1 MMKRT
6 YIHMEVQLLL
16 AIVQY
21 QTGQTGWKDTFQW
34 CITQAEEYHFVRIFS
49 REGPLV
55 YPLFGKEKF
64 IWKDGAYKKQV
75 LSESKQMAENYPSY
89 LQGDEETHI
98 VLSSNATRI
107 LKLQEEGLSA
117 SEIAA
122 MLKLSE
128 ATVKYHNKETYRKLG
143 VKNKTA
149 AIAEAKKRKLI

>member
-1 MMKRT
+1 
-6 YIHMEVQLLL
+6 
-16 AIVQY
+16 
-21 QTGQTGWKDTFQW
+21 
-34 CITQAEEYHFVRIFS
+34 
-49 REGPLV
+49 
-55 YPLFGKEKF
+55 
-64 IWKDGAYKKQV
+64 
-75 LSESKQMAENYPSY
+75 MAENYPSY

-143 VKNKTA
+143 CEKQNCSNCRSQ
-149 AIAEAKKRKLI
+149 KKKADLVQ

>member
-1 MMKRT
+1 M
-6 YIHMEVQLLL
+6 
-16 AIVQY
+16 
-21 QTGQTGWKDTFQW
+21 
-34 CITQAEEYHFVRIFS
+34 
-49 REGPLV
+49 
-55 YPLFGKEKF
+55 
-64 IWKDGAYKKQV
+64 
-75 LSESKQMAENYPSY
+75 LSECKQMAENYPSY